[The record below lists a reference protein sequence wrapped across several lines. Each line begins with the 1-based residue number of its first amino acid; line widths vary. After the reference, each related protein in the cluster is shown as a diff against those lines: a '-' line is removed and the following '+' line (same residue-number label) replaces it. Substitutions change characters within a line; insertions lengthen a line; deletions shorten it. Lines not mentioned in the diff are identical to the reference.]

1 MGATT
6 AKSNKAGFMDILTG
20 IGLEQL
26 RLWIWVL
33 ALAFAVAVGLW
44 RRHQLVAV
52 ALASVLLFATLN
64 AGAGIYIL
72 KRLGDQRWTSGE
84 PPVSAPELSGTP
96 IVGQQLV
103 PLESALEAIAGGVN
117 SFWEFRQ
124 ALPVALD
131 FFSRSG
137 WALLVAIPLIIVIM
151 IRTFQAAR
159 RRRRDLLK
167 LSSTVAQLQAEL
179 AEIKG
184 ILPAPATAAG
194 VTELGDQPDR
204 LRTRRSRR
212 SE

>member
-1 MGATT
+1 
-6 AKSNKAGFMDILTG
+6 MDILTG

-26 RLWIWVL
+26 RLWIWILV
-33 ALAFAVAVGLW
+33 LAFAVAVGFW

-72 KRLGDQRWTSGE
+72 KRLGDPRWTAGE

-103 PLESALEAIAGGVN
+103 PLESALAAIAGGVN

-131 FFSRSG
+131 FFTRSG
-137 WALLVAIPLIIVIM
+137 WALLVAIPLIIAIM
-151 IRTFQAAR
+151 LRTFQAAR
-159 RRRRDLLK
+159 RRRKDLQK
-167 LSSTVAQLQAEL
+167 LSDAVDHLQSEL
-179 AEIKG
+179 AMVKA

-194 VTELGDQPDR
+194 ATELGNQPDR
-204 LRTRRSRR
+204 PLTRRSRHG
-212 SE
+212 E

>member
-1 MGATT
+1 ME
-6 AKSNKAGFMDILTG
+6 ILTG

-26 RLWIWVL
+26 RLWIWILV
-33 ALAFAVAVGLW
+33 LAFAVAVGLW

-72 KRLGDQRWTSGE
+72 KRLGDPRWTAGE

-131 FFSRSG
+131 FFTRSG

-151 IRTFQAAR
+151 IKTFQAAR
-159 RRRRDLLK
+159 RRRKDLLN
-167 LSSTVAQLQAEL
+167 LRGTVVQLQAEL
-179 AEIKG
+179 AEIKA
-184 ILPAPATAAG
+184 ILPAPATTAG
-194 VTELGDQPDR
+194 VTELGNQTGSPR
-204 LRTRRSRR
+204 TRRTRRSRHG
-212 SE
+212 E